1 MRLADRNET
10 DAHPE
15 GPPPRLSG
23 CAAALLLLGP
33 TAAAAPGAAAGG
45 WTQDRFVISMCND
58 PIVAP
63 DQLAFRYNEMAEANF
78 TLVSST
84 AWLSIGAHWDV
95 VTRMEHAQTSLRAA
109 EAAGLAL
116 MGEVMTPGYD
126 NATDDIHANS
136 SLLSSNSSALW
147 GWLLADEPS
156 PRSQFY
162 ALRRA
167 RAQIDAHRPGKLV
180 FVNLLPNYAFP
191 RPQLGWD
198 TYEEYLD
205 FFIAEYKPQ
214 VLCFDRKTPLLHFLD
229 FGAVRR
235 PPGKHCHR
243 RLPLVRGR
251 RLCALQPAQLG
262 LPSEHPGRLPPE
274 FGGRAVPGAGERH
287 PLLGKCSSLCVER
300 CCARA
305 GV

>member
-63 DQLAFRYNEMAEANF
+63 DQLAFRYSEMAEANF

-214 VLCFDRKTPLLHFLD
+214 VLCFDRKTPFSIL
-229 FGAVRR
+229 
-235 PPGKHCHR
+235 
-243 RLPLVRGR
+243 
-251 RLCALQPAQLG
+251 ALSVSPTWKA
-262 LPSEHPGRLPPE
+262 LPSQITPGSRSETLRPSTRP
-274 FGGRAVPGAGERH
+274 AG
-287 PLLGKCSSLCVER
+287 PTL
-300 CCARA
+300 
-305 GV
+305 